1 VAYIRHVKQDGN
13 HGHWMTLKVTDYQYG
28 RLS

>member
-1 VAYIRHVKQDGN
+1 
-13 HGHWMTLKVTDYQYG
+13 MTLKVTDYQDG